1 MKKYLHVLLAD
12 LAEAKNNR
20 PTIRPLADDE
30 MLPFELD
37 HFFEENMEDTAEK
50 EDAKTPTELPKSR
63 NIREIMGLQAEQFPS
78 ADYWSED
85 EATQLV
91 AALVDILKHYNLVA
105 DYPSNLPPRMA
116 YTTLVGALEKYAP
129 ILPFGEWHLEFCHY
143 DPSECPFGEAYCSCL
158 EIYSSDLEKTDE
170 EHFLDSVNQPNN
182 IPFVHNYCDSWCERC
197 RFSDRCAVSH
207 FTRHSKDMSQPIVE
221 LGLWQDDSEK
231 LKMVQEWFKT
241 KSQQIAQHV
250 VEPLEEERQI
260 FDSQDNEVKRDRD
273 RVAVIQL
280 SKQYVEALKPWMNI
294 EKINKLFEMVDNKE
308 GKKLFTKKERLL
320 IEPLNTIMWYI
331 YLISAKFTRA
341 VEGKIEDDMYFDD
354 DTFPKDS
361 DGSAK
366 IALIGAER
374 AFIAWYDFSQIE
386 PTEADFALK
395 MMALLQKI
403 IDAGDKEFPDAR
415 AFVRPGFD
423 ENI

>member
-1 MKKYLHVLLAD
+1 MKKYLHVLLSD
-12 LAEAKNNR
+12 IAEAKNNR
-20 PTIRPLADDE
+20 PAIRPVGGDE
-30 MLPFELD
+30 ILPFELD
-37 HFFEENMEDTAEK
+37 HFFEENMEDASEK
-50 EDAKTPTELPKSR
+50 DEPKTPIEPPKSR
-63 NIREIMGLQAEQFPS
+63 NIREIMGLQPEQFPS

-85 EATQLV
+85 EATLLV
-91 AALVDILKHYNLVA
+91 TALVDLLKHYNLFA
-105 DYPSNLPPRMA
+105 DYPSNLPSRMA
-116 YTTLVGALEKYAP
+116 YSTLVGALEKYAP
-129 ILPFGEWHLEFCHY
+129 IMPFGEWHLEFCHY

-182 IPFVHNYCDSWCERC
+182 IPFIHNYCDAWCERC
-197 RFSDRCAVSH
+197 AFSDRCAVSCFSAH
-207 FTRHSKDMSQPIVE
+207 YKDDLPNVVQ

-231 LKMVQEWFKT
+231 LKTVQEWFET
-241 KSQQIAQHV
+241 QSPRIAQPLV
-250 VEPLEEERQI
+250 APLEAERQI
-260 FDSQDNEVKRDRD
+260 FDKEDNEVKRDKD
-273 RVAVIQL
+273 RVAVVQL
-280 SKQYVEALKPWMNI
+280 SKQYVEALKPWMKI
-294 EKINKLFEMVDNKE
+294 EKINRLFEMVDNKE
-308 GKKLFTKKERLL
+308 EKKLFTKKERLL
-320 IEPLNTIMWYI
+320 MEPLHTIMWYI
-331 YLISAKFTRA
+331 YLIIAKFTRA
-341 VEGKIEDDMYFDD
+341 VEGKIEDEIDFYN

-374 AFIAWYDFSQIE
+374 AFMAWYDFSQIE

-403 IDAGDKEFPDAR
+403 IEAGEKEFPEAR